1 MNNMK
6 RLLAVALALVM
17 VLGLCACGEKTPEP
31 TVTPTAEPETAAPT
45 TLPVDEGKTTYI
57 IHVVDANGAPIPN
70 AMVQIC
76 LDACYPGPTDETGT
90 AKFSVLEADYK
101 VSFLALPAGYTYST
115 EEQEFYFEPGSF
127 EMTITLVAE

>member
-1 MNNMK
+1 MYNMK
-6 RLLAVALALVM
+6 KLLAAILALAM
-17 VLGLCACGEKTPEP
+17 VLSLSACGEKAPEVTTEP
-31 TVTPTAEPETAAPT
+31 TTEPTTAPT
-45 TLPVDEGKTTYI
+45 TLPIDEGKATYL

-101 VSFLALPAGYTYST
+101 VSFLALPAGYTYSG
-115 EEQEFYFEPGSF
+115 EEQEFYFEPGSY